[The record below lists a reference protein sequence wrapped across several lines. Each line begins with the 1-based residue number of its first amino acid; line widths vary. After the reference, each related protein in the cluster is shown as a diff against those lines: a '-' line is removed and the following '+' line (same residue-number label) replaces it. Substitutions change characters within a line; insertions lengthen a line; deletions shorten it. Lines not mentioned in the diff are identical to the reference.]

1 MGKTAAKNLKSGI
14 RAVSQKSNAEFW
26 DLARRFSP
34 SFKSHTAEAT
44 AIEFSE
50 KGFESIVQAGTQ
62 VLNEFFEISMRVAF
76 QMLNV
81 SRAKNPLVDR
91 GLIQVYDTPNGGY
104 VQRMAVNSI
113 KPVSPKF
120 KNLKDGDSIDPFVVR
135 KPKIDERFFEM
146 NFDYQNLVT
155 VQEYQLKTMFINEF
169 GMGEL
174 LSGILEGLANGY
186 TIQEYLNAKE
196 CIDAALSSTK
206 NPLKDTQK
214 LTLSNGWYDAEPTE
228 KQMKELILSFKDTAT
243 RMNTVPQTGMYN
255 ALGFESVVDPEDHV
269 LLMRAGVKNAINT
282 GLLAGIFHP
291 DFLDL
296 PFDIVEVDNFG
307 GLVPCGEDGETP
319 IEPYYGPLGD
329 VIGFIDKNA
338 SEYEEIEITYD
349 GDEYTAELVSWGSTP
364 TQQNG
369 VWSLDANYEFVD
381 VGETTRRVKKF
392 WPLSENAPAYID
404 PHADVLAVLMQ
415 KGAIFETAQNPYQVT
430 PIYNPRGLYTN
441 YIASRPNTGIA
452 YDALYNV
459 VVFYKGSTEQP
470 ASETVNVKVVNTSSD
485 KIPVNTGTVTANAT
499 IVNTA
504 ESPVLTQEVTPGT

>member
-1 MGKTAAKNLKSGI
+1 MPKKKNLKDAIKSV
-14 RAVSQKSNAEFW
+14 AQKSNKDFW

-34 SFKSHTAEAT
+34 NFKNHTAEAT
-44 AIEFSE
+44 AIEFSS
-50 KGFESIVQAGTQ
+50 KGYEAITIDGTQ
-62 VLNEFFEISMRVAF
+62 TLNEFFEISMRVAF

-104 VQRMAVNSI
+104 VQRMAVHSI

-135 KPKIDERFFEM
+135 KPKVEERFFEM

-155 VQEYQLKTMFINEF
+155 VQEYQLKTMFINEY

-174 LSGILEGLANGY
+174 LAGILEGLANGY

-196 CIDAALSSTK
+196 CIDAAITSTK
-206 NPLKDTQK
+206 NPLRDTQK
-214 LTLSNGWYDAEPTE
+214 MTLSNGWYDAEPTE
-228 KQMKELILSFKDTAT
+228 KQMKELILSLKDTAT

-296 PFDIVEVDNFG
+296 PFEIVEVDNFG
-307 GLVPCGEDGETP
+307 GLIPCTEGSTADDYTELDPT
-319 IEPYYGPLGD
+319 YGPLGD
-329 VIGFIDKNA
+329 VIGFLDRDA
-338 SEYEEIEITYD
+338 EEYAVIEVGDYEATLDSWDEEPIQRE
-349 GDEYTAELVSWGSTP
+349 
-364 TQQNG
+364 G
-369 VWSLDANYEFVD
+369 VWSLGAIYTYED
-381 VGETTRRVKKF
+381 DQDRTRTVKRY
-392 WPLSENAPAYID
+392 WPIPENAPVLID

-459 VVFYKGSTEQP
+459 VVFYKGSTDKPEAEAISVDI
-470 ASETVNVKVVNTSSD
+470 ASQTLEAISV
-485 KIPVNTGTVTANAT
+485 TGTVDALIT
-499 IVNTA
+499 NTS
-504 ESPVLTQEVTPGT
+504 ESPVPTQEITPEP

>member
-1 MGKTAAKNLKSGI
+1 MGKTVKNLKNAI
-14 RAVSQKSNAEFW
+14 RSVATKSNKDFW

-44 AIEFSE
+44 AIEFST
-50 KGFESIVQAGTQ
+50 KGYEAITMEGTQ
-62 VLNEFFEISMRVAF
+62 TLNEFFEISMRVAF

-104 VQRMAVNSI
+104 VQRMAVHSI

-135 KPKIDERFFEM
+135 KPKVDERFFEM

-155 VQEYQLKTMFINEF
+155 VQEYQLKTMFINEY

-174 LSGILEGLANGY
+174 LAGILEGLANGY

-196 CIDAALSSTK
+196 CIDAAISSTK
-206 NPLKDTQK
+206 NPLRDTQK
-214 LTLSNGWYDAEPTE
+214 MTLSNGWYDADPTE
-228 KQMKELILSFKDTAT
+228 KQMKELILSLKDTAT

-296 PFDIVEVDNFG
+296 PFEIVEVDNFG
-307 GLVPCGEDGETP
+307 GLIPCTEGSTAESYTVLDP
-319 IEPYYGPLGD
+319 MYGPLGD
-329 VIGFIDKNA
+329 VLGFIDMDA
-338 SEYEEIEITYD
+338 EEYQIIEV
-349 GDEYTAELVSWGSTP
+349 GDYEAELDNWDDTP
-364 TQQNG
+364 VQHDG
-369 VWSLDANYEFVD
+369 VWCIKAMYTYEDDEERIRTV
-381 VGETTRRVKKF
+381 TKF
-392 WPLSENAPAYID
+392 WPLSENAPVMID

-459 VVFYKGSTEQP
+459 IVFYKGSTSQP
-470 ASETVNVKVVNTSSD
+470 DAETMNVKVVNTSSD
-485 KIPVNTGTVTANAT
+485 KIPVNAGTVTANAT

-504 ESPVLTQEVTPGT
+504 ESPVLTQEVTPGP